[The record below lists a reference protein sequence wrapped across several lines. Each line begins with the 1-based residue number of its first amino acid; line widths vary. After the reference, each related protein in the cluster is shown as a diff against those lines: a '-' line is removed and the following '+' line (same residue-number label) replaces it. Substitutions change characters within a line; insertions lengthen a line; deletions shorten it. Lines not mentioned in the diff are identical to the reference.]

1 MLSKLI
7 VAAFTSL
14 ASLGLFL
21 TIQEPPK
28 GERPPDP
35 KKKKH
40 DEKKKKGAE
49 DDLRHAYDLLRRLK
63 VDGGGPAEDRLKDW
77 MARSSA
83 LYRKGVD
90 AYSRGDK
97 RLAHEY
103 GASAHD
109 LARAVDHALKADHAA
124 EASPDLPPPPEPAKK
139 KAEDHGEHV
148 NHDLQRAFDRYQ
160 EIKPKVEG
168 VKDAA
173 FYLDAA
179 KDLYNAARHD
189 AEEGRLDRAG
199 ELAKAAEAMT
209 HVPEHLAHA
218 AEAGS
223 ELENRPEP
231 PKRPEPPSRSRRE
244 VRVNCRLPSRIEW
257 EANSLFSDK
266 STTRSR
272 DPTPPGR
279 FSVEVD
285 GKP

>member
-7 VAAFTSL
+7 VTAFTSL

-28 GERPPDP
+28 NERPPDP

-40 DEKKKKGAE
+40 DAKKKKGAE
-49 DDLRHAYDLLRRLK
+49 DDLRHAYDLLRRLRI
-63 VDGGGPAEDRLKDW
+63 DGGGPAEDRLKDW
-77 MARSSA
+77 MERSSA

-90 AYSRGDK
+90 AFDQGDK

-109 LARAVDHALKADHAA
+109 LARAVDHALKADHAG
-124 EASPDLPPPPEPAKK
+124 EGGGDLPPPPEPAKK

-160 EIKPKVEG
+160 EIKPRVEG
-168 VKDAA
+168 VKEAA

-218 AEAGS
+218 AEKGPDEPGS
-223 ELENRPEP
+223 EPKAPPEP
-231 PKRPEPPSRSRRE
+231 PKRPSRPGVRSLRE
-244 VRVNCRLPSRIEW
+244 DRVSFRLPSRIERRI
-257 EANSLFSDK
+257 EFLVF
-266 STTRSR
+266 
-272 DPTPPGR
+272 
-279 FSVEVD
+279 
-285 GKP
+285 

>member
-1 MLSKLI
+1 MFSKLI

-14 ASLGLFL
+14 ASLGLML

-49 DDLRHAYDLLRRLK
+49 DDLRHAYDLLRRLRIE
-63 VDGGGPAEDRLKDW
+63 GGGRADDRLQDW
-77 MARSSA
+77 MRRSSD

-90 AYSRGDK
+90 AFDQGDK

-109 LARAVDHALKADHAA
+109 LARAVDHALKADQAN
-124 EASPDLPPPPEPAKK
+124 EKSPDLPPPPEPRK
-139 KAEDHGEHV
+139 KAEGPHDHV

-160 EIKPKVEG
+160 EVKERVAG
-168 VKDAA
+168 VKDAP

-209 HVPEHLAHA
+209 HVPEHLGHA
-218 AEAGS
+218 AEAGPGERGS
-223 ELENRPEP
+223 DFEARHEP
-231 PKRPEPPSRSRRE
+231 PKRPEPPKGRPAHPRRPGE
-244 VRVNCRLPSRIEW
+244 LPPPIE
-257 EANSLFSDK
+257 
-266 STTRSR
+266 
-272 DPTPPGR
+272 G
-279 FSVEVD
+279 
-285 GKP
+285 